1 MKGIA
6 RMKETVLLGG
16 LVCLLVAVPRG
27 LVAEEPAIEGET
39 YNGCVLEKIR
49 TAVDET
55 PVSEIR
61 EACLAERGLSEIEES
76 EDVTAASTDDDKS
89 TPLEARIEE
98 TAATEQ
104 MRFVITPYKP
114 NYIMVGYN
122 ADPNTAP
129 YEEAFPDEEVAFDA
143 AEVKFQISFMFP
155 IVQNIYRDNGDLYFA
170 FTSRSFW
177 QLFNDEFSAPFRETN
192 YEPEFWFRFDTDWK
206 ILGLTNRLV
215 TFGYNHQ
222 SNGRN
227 RPLSRSWNRLFA
239 SFVLE
244 RGNFALAFK
253 PWVIIGDLDDNLDI
267 DDYLGNYELR
277 FFYKWNQHT
286 FSLMTRN
293 QLQSGFDTGAF
304 QFDWSFPLYHRL
316 RFYTQYF
323 NGYGESLIDYNYF
336 NNTLGVGLSF
346 TDYF

>member
-1 MKGIA
+1 MQSK
-6 RMKETVLLGG
+6 RESVLFTVVLLFAAATIVPAAEDPEPD
-16 LVCLLVAVPRG
+16 LDPYQKCLL
-27 LVAEEPAIEGET
+27 
-39 YNGCVLEKIR
+39 EKLR
-49 TAVDET
+49 TADDET
-55 PVSEIR
+55 PISKIR
-61 EACLAERGLSEIEES
+61 EACLPFLEGSIADEAITVAGTEDDTEEI
-76 EDVTAASTDDDKS
+76 
-89 TPLEARIEE
+89 TPLEERIEE
-98 TAATEQ
+98 TEATEE

-114 NYIMVGYN
+114 NYLLVGYN
-122 ADPNTAP
+122 SNPNTGP
-129 YEEAFPDEEVAFDA
+129 FEEAFPDQVIDFQS

-155 IVQNIYRDNGDLYFA
+155 VVQNIFRDNGDLYFA

-177 QLFNDEFSAPFRETN
+177 QLFNEEFSAPFRESN

-206 ILGLTNRLV
+206 ILGLTNRLL

-227 RPLSRSWNRLFA
+227 KPLSRSWNRLFA

-244 RGNFALAFK
+244 RGNFAMGIK
-253 PWVIIGDLDDNLDI
+253 PWVIIGDLDDNPDI

-277 FFYKWNQHT
+277 FFYKLKRHT

-293 QLQSGFDTGAF
+293 QLQSGFEKGAY
-304 QFDWSFPLYHRL
+304 QFDWSFPLYRRL
-316 RFYTQYF
+316 RLYTQYF
-323 NGYGESLIDYNYF
+323 NGYGESLIDYDYF

>member
-1 MKGIA
+1 M
-6 RMKETVLLGG
+6 G
-16 LVCLLVAVPRG
+16 LKTNAGYGAFLLLVAAVTTAFAADEPQFDG
-27 LVAEEPAIEGET
+27 EE
-39 YNGCVLEKIR
+39 YNECLLEKMR
-49 TAVDET
+49 TAADET

-61 EACLAERGLSEIEES
+61 QACLLSIQEKAPVEAESDE
-76 EDVTAASTDDDKS
+76 VTADDEGET
-89 TPLEARIEE
+89 TPLQARIEE
-98 TAATEQ
+98 TEATEE

-122 ADPNTAP
+122 DSPNTAP
-129 YEEAFPDEEVAFDA
+129 FEEAFPDEDIALEP

-155 IVQNIYRDNGDLYFA
+155 IVQNIYRGNGDFYFA

-192 YEPEFWFRFDTDWK
+192 YEPELWFRFDTDWK
-206 ILGLTNRLV
+206 ILGLTNRLA

-244 RGNFALAFK
+244 RGNFALGFK
-253 PWVIIGDLDDNLDI
+253 PWIIIGDLDDNPDI

-277 FFYKWNQHT
+277 FFYKLNRHT

-293 QLQSGFDTGAF
+293 QLQSGFERGAY
-304 QFDWSFPLYHRL
+304 QLDWSMPIYKRL

-323 NGYGESLIDYNYF
+323 NGYGESLIDYDYF
-336 NNTLGVGLSF
+336 NNTLGIGLSF